1 MMLVLKYIFTLL
13 FFLAMPLLVAGQ
25 QNLKSEE
32 VVTGTWLVGNKKAR
46 IEIFKAFNGFF
57 HGKIVWMNKSTSDDG
72 KPLLDD
78 KNPDPAKRKNLLL
91 GLQILR
97 DFKSSGLHLWT
108 GGKIYDPESGS
119 DYQCKMTLENE
130 NTLHVRGFIGFSV
143 FGRTDTWKRVN

>member
-1 MMLVLKYIFTLL
+1 MQVLKCIFTLL
-13 FFLAMPLLVAGQ
+13 FFSIIPFLVFGQ
-25 QNLKSEE
+25 QHSKSEE
-32 VVTGTWLVGNKKAR
+32 AVAGTWLVGNKKAR
-46 IEIFKAFNGFF
+46 IQIFKTPSGLF
-57 HGKIVWMNKSTSDDG
+57 HGKIVWMNKSTGDDG

-97 DFKSSGLHLWT
+97 DFKTAGLHLWS
-108 GGKIYDPESGS
+108 GGEIYDPESGS